1 MKKDIVHI
9 DNYLLILGEDEIK
22 IGDWYYDELVSHWKG
37 VGPLKMI
44 GFADDKTDRIIIQSE
59 VGTTSPLKTSNKI
72 THHLPLNGAKILDGV
87 ALLPEME
94 DHVNVLAERSFEHM
108 GYNSN
113 VTPYEEDQYK
123 LGFRMGYKQAR
134 GEFPFTEEDMR
145 KAMYEAI
152 KIGSGTPFVV
162 PAIDDYLKSLQQPH
176 YPKYFE
182 FEMECPQC
190 QDWGFVSDCRSNCN
204 KKFIQPKT
212 FINHSN
218 QLAAVGTYKS

>member
-1 MKKDIVHI
+1 MKKDIIHI

-59 VGTTSPLKTSNKI
+59 AGTTSPTKTSNKI

-94 DHVNVLAERSFEHM
+94 DRVNVLAEKSFEHM

-113 VTPYEEDQYK
+113 VTPYEEDQHK

-134 GEFPFTEEDMR
+134 EEYQFTEWDIR
-145 KAMYEAI
+145 KAIQFGQGMELWKEEEQVNRFI
-152 KIGSGTPFVV
+152 Q
-162 PAIDDYLKSLQQPH
+162 SLNQTR

-212 FINHSN
+212 FINTSD
-218 QLAAVGTYKS
+218 QLVAVGTYKF